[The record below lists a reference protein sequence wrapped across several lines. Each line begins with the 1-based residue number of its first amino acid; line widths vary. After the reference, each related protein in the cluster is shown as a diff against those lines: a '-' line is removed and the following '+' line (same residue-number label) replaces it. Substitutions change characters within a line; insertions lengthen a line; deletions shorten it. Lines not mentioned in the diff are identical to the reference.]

1 MNVVH
6 HDHEGMG
13 NLQALTAVQG
23 SMELLQHSLVA
34 ASLATLGFWQCH
46 SCSSKAHPSATWLE
60 EQGRVQ
66 PFTEVPES
74 CMA

>member
-34 ASLATLGFWQCH
+34 ASLATLRCPAFGLLAVPQLFLKGSSLCH
-46 SCSSKAHPSATWLE
+46 LAGGAGQSAT
-60 EQGRVQ
+60 
-66 PFTEVPES
+66 FH
-74 CMA
+74 